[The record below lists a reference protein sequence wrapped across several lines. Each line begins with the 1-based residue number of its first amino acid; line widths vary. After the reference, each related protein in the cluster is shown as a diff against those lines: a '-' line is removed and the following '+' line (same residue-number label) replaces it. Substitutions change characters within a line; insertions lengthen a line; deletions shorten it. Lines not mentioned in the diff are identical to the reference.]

1 MNTQVLEARVRALG
15 PEHRDTLLA
24 KNNLAEDLRNL
35 GDYAAARELDSQALE
50 APERTLGLRVFTMPT
65 R

>member
-1 MNTQVLEARVRALG
+1 VRALG